1 MFAGNCYIFLYS
13 ISYTGFAIT
22 TVYLLAN
29 LYWQSRGKFGK
40 IEQIVCEC
48 VFPLCVLLSVAGPL
62 VLKGKLF
69 DIVNKLLNTRLYL
82 SSLFLKKE
90 NITLFGN
97 NIGSLTSA
105 VKTMDCSYV
114 YGLIAYGVLF
124 FGSITVGYICLSM

>member
-1 MFAGNCYIFLYS
+1 M
-13 ISYTGFAIT
+13 
-22 TVYLLAN
+22 
-29 LYWQSRGKFGK
+29 
-40 IEQIVCEC
+40 
-48 VFPLCVLLSVAGPL
+48 
-62 VLKGKLF
+62 
-69 DIVNKLLNTRLYL
+69 

-124 FGSITVGYICLSM
+124 FGAITVGYICLIHKYVKEQRGIELLMVFALLAAGLTEPFLFNTSNKNIYFLFFGADIFGRGTGL